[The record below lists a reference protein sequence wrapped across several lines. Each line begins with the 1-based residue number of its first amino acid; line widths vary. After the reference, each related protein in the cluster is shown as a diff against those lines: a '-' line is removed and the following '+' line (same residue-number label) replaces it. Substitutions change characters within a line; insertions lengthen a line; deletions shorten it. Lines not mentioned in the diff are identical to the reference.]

1 MERIIGSIMINASR
15 NFSIGWNRLAGIG
28 CVIGMAMGAFGCGGV
43 DETKEDSAAATATAL
58 EQKEKRPVRA
68 MNLALGNMVYFAR
81 DLGFA
86 VKNDAGAFVDGAKI
100 ATRIENQLHGMRE
113 LYRQEIAKNED
124 LTGSLIV
131 QFRVAPN
138 GAVSEVREHAGRMLD
153 GQFKK
158 AVANQAAT
166 WSFADLVA
174 ENLEVTC
181 PLLFV
186 QEGMDITTLVRWE
199 KSLEDGSIKTASINP
214 AAVRPQSSKPA
225 AAPAPAATASVPPP
239 RAPLR
244 SAEAKEYR
252 IKYAATLRKDPN
264 FAAPTL
270 LTFTIGTRV
279 TVLGRQGDW
288 LEVRSRAE
296 GPTGFIRKEFV
307 TPIEVTRQ

>member
-1 MERIIGSIMINASR
+1 M
-15 NFSIGWNRLAGIG
+15 
-28 CVIGMAMGAFGCGGV
+28 
-43 DETKEDSAAATATAL
+43 

-86 VKNDAGAFVDGAKI
+86 VKDDAGDSVDGAKV
-100 ATRIENQLHGMRE
+100 AARIENQLHEMRE

-124 LTGSLIV
+124 LAGFLVV

-138 GAVSEVREHAGRMLD
+138 GNVSEVREHAGRMLD

-158 AVANQAAT
+158 AVADHAAT
-166 WSFADLVA
+166 WSFADVVT
-174 ENLEVTC
+174 ENIEVTC

-199 KSLEDGSIKTASINP
+199 KSLEEGSIKTSSVKLAS
-214 AAVRPQSSKPA
+214 VRPQSNKPA
-225 AAPAPAATASVPPP
+225 AAPGAATTAAPATAPRATA
-239 RAPLR
+239 R
-244 SAEAKEYR
+244 SEGKEYR
-252 IKYAATLRKDPN
+252 IKYAAMLRKDPN
-264 FAAPTL
+264 FSAPTL
-270 LTFTIGTRV
+270 LTFTIGTKV

-307 TPIEVTRQ
+307 APTEVARQ

>member
-15 NFSIGWNRLAGIG
+15 NFSIGWSRFAGIG
-28 CVIGMAMGAFGCGGV
+28 CVIGLAMGAFGCGGV
-43 DETKEDSAAATATAL
+43 DEAKEDSAEIAA
-58 EQKEKRPVRA
+58 
-68 MNLALGNMVYFAR
+68 
-81 DLGFA
+81 
-86 VKNDAGAFVDGAKI
+86 
-100 ATRIENQLHGMRE
+100 RIENQLHGVRE
-113 LYRQEIAKNED
+113 LYRREIAQNED
-124 LTGSLIV
+124 LAGALIV
-131 QFRVAPN
+131 QFRVSAS
-138 GAVSEVREHAGRMLD
+138 GDVSEVREHAGRMLD
-153 GQFKK
+153 GRFKK
-158 AVANQAAT
+158 AVANQAAA

-199 KSLEDGSIKTASINP
+199 KSLEDGSIKTVSINP

-225 AAPAPAATASVPPP
+225 AAPAPAATAASVTPP

-244 SAEAKEYR
+244 SSEAKEYR
-252 IKYAATLRKDPN
+252 IKYAAMLRKEPN

-307 TPIEVTRQ
+307 TPIEVARQ